1 MSDSKRDA
9 APRDPQAEPNLPRDF
24 DIRAR
29 YAEQQELLHPR
40 SEPVQGSAPAARS
53 TH

>member
-1 MSDSKRDA
+1 MSENKRA
-9 APRDPQAEPNLPRDF
+9 ATPRDPQAEPDLPRDF

-29 YAEQQELLHPR
+29 YAEQQELLSPR
-40 SEPVQGSAPAARS
+40 SEPVQGSAPVARS